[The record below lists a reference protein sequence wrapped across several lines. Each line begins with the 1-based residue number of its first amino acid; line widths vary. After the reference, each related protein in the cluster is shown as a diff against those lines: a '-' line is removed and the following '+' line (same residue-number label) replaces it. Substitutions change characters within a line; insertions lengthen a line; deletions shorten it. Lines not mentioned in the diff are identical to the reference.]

1 MLLKNGQLE
10 ELIHYMNKKLLLEKY
25 IKVAVRKALQEEEAK
40 QQKATKAM
48 YLIYRFPGLKKVVEE
63 LMSPSFGRFI
73 QDVTLVAPKPTTF
86 NIKLINDQEFY
97 VVYDGRKNWTSK
109 ISGKRYNMQEL
120 SEIERGSQAIAD
132 LLELSYALGEK
143 VEVGGEVKTD
153 AGAEAFTAAAG
164 APPAEETPTE
174 TPPAETPA
182 APEEETPPAEA

>member
-1 MLLKNGQLE
+1 
-10 ELIHYMNKKLLLEKY
+10 MNKKLLLEKY
-25 IKVAVRKALQEEEAK
+25 IKVAVRKALKEEEAK

-73 QDVTLVAPKPTTF
+73 QDVSLVAPKPTTF

-97 VVYDGRKNWTSK
+97 VIYDGRKNWTSK

-120 SEIERGSQAIAD
+120 SEIERASQSIAD
-132 LLELSYALGEK
+132 LLELSYALDEK
-143 VEVGGEVKTD
+143 VEVGGAEKTD
-153 AGAEAFTAAAG
+153 AGVEAFTAATGAPEVAPE
-164 APPAEETPTE
+164 APPAEE
-174 TPPAETPA
+174 PAAP

>member
-1 MLLKNGQLE
+1 MD
-10 ELIHYMNKKLLLEKY
+10 KKLLLEKY

-73 QDVTLVAPKPTTF
+73 QDVSLVAPKPTTF

-97 VVYDGRKNWTSK
+97 VIYDGRKNWTSK
-109 ISGKRYNMQEL
+109 VSGKRYNMQEL
-120 SEIERGSQAIAD
+120 SEIERASQGIAD
-132 LLELSYALGEK
+132 LLELSYSLSEK
-143 VEVGGEVKTD
+143 IEGGEAPSPD

-164 APPAEETPTE
+164 APETPAPAEE
-174 TPPAETPA
+174 PA
-182 APEEETPPAEA
+182 APEEEAPTVTPSEV

>member
-1 MLLKNGQLE
+1 
-10 ELIHYMNKKLLLEKY
+10 MNKKLLLEKY

-48 YLIYRFPGLKKVVEE
+48 YLVYRFPGLKGTMID

-73 QDVTLVAPKPTTF
+73 QDVTLISPKPTTF

-97 VVYDGRKNWTSK
+97 IRYDGRKNWTSK
-109 ISGKRYNMQEL
+109 VSGKRYNMQEL
-120 SEIERGSQAIAD
+120 SEIERASQAIAD

-143 VEVGGEVKTD
+143 AEGGGEAPKPD
-153 AGAEAFTAAAG
+153 AGAEAFTATSAPEITPE
-164 APPAEETPTE
+164 APPSEE
-174 TPPAETPA
+174 PA

>member
-1 MLLKNGQLE
+1 
-10 ELIHYMNKKLLLEKY
+10 MNKKLLLEKY

-48 YLIYRFPGLKKVVEE
+48 YLIYRFPGLKKVVED

-97 VVYDGRKNWTSK
+97 VIYDGRKNWTSK
-109 ISGKRYNMQEL
+109 VSGKRYNMQEL
-120 SEIERGSQAIAD
+120 SEIERASQGIAD

-143 VEVGGEVKTD
+143 AEGGGEAPKPD
-153 AGAEAFTAAAG
+153 AGAEAFTAAS
-164 APPAEETPTE
+164 APTTTPEEPPTE
-174 TPPAETPA
+174 TPAE
-182 APEEETPPAEA
+182 PEEETPPAEA